1 MRSWGTGIVVAL
13 IALSTSGCW
22 LQTGAG
28 PGHQGFVS
36 EVTLT
41 SSNAATLHQVW
52 SKNVGAF
59 PLSAPIVEGGRL
71 FVSGGTYMTALNA
84 ATGVQAWQTDTTE
97 GTYFPSLG
105 ELAIYQNRVQTP
117 YSIYSFGGSF
127 SFDPATGTYTD
138 TGAQQ
143 VFPYNA
149 PTVAGSMLATDLGAV
164 NQGGA
169 LSAVQYGN
177 KVGFINFW
185 SNISAARPATVPMVR
200 GNQVFVGSETSVL
213 AFPTDSCTP
222 AVITTDCA
230 PSWTTDVAS
239 TPGMPVSL
247 SPTQLAVPLAN
258 GNVAVLDAATG
269 ALQWT
274 AQTGSTDAQ
283 SPAVDAT
290 NIYVGTADGKVRT
303 FPVAGCG
310 NPTCSATTTSTAAGA
325 AIKSQP
331 VVAGGVVYVGTGNGK
346 VVAYDTSGNQLA
358 SLTVNAGASRVSVI
372 EDGGTVY
379 ATTDNGTAAA
389 FRAS

>member
-28 PGHQGFVS
+28 PGHQSFVS

-41 SSNAATLHQVW
+41 SSNEATLHQVW

-59 PLSAPIVEGGRL
+59 PLSAPIVNGGRL
-71 FVSGGTYMTALNA
+71 FVSGSTFVTALNA
-84 ATGVQAWQTDTTE
+84 ATGVQAWQTDTTFA
-97 GTYFPSLG
+97 TYSPSLG
-105 ELAIYQNRVQTP
+105 ELAVYQNRVQVP
-117 YSIYSFGGSF
+117 YSIYSFGGSY

-138 TGAQQ
+138 SGTQQ
-143 VFPYNA
+143 TFPYNA
-149 PTVAGSMLATDLGAV
+149 PVVAGGTLVTDIGAA

-177 KVGFINFW
+177 QVGFINFW
-185 SNISAARPATVPMVR
+185 SNIGAARPATVPMVR

-222 AVITTDCA
+222 AAIPTDCA
-230 PSWTTDVAS
+230 PSWTTDVGS
-239 TPGMPVSL
+239 TAGMPASL

-258 GNVAVLDAATG
+258 GDVAVLDAATG
-269 ALQWT
+269 AVQWT
-274 AQTGSTDAQ
+274 AHTGSTAAQ
-283 SPAVDAT
+283 SPAIDAA
-290 NIYVGTADGKVRT
+290 NIYVGTSDGKVRT

-310 NPTCSATTTSTAAGA
+310 SATCSATTTSTAAGA
-325 AIKSQP
+325 AITSQP

-346 VVAYDTSGNQLA
+346 VVAFDTSGNQLA
-358 SLTVNAGASRVSVI
+358 ALTVNAGASRVSVI
-372 EDGGTVY
+372 EDGATVY

-389 FRAS
+389 FRAA